1 MKYRKKERRLV
12 RSVRTVSQSCLSPY
26 EPPGTWHC
34 FAAMEALRIY
44 PQVKTH
50 WDLPNAR
57 EAYLPINSGGTW
69 HVTSLCPAAMWS
81 STKGATVEVE
91 EALQRLCH
99 HCQVLLTTSDG
110 LSSLL
115 SDDAWWDAS
124 PIAEALLVSLLFI
137 LSHPESRA
145 AHPML
150 GWVTQAARQA
160 ASCSLNL
167 NFGEDSVLSV
177 ALCKSAAH
185 RSSLLPEVG
194 VFVSRELE
202 TSLFAPVLSVAGG
215 HLLLSDE
222 ARILGENVLL
232 TNASYSYASERAPT
246 KMQELPF
253 ADSATAELFGSLSV
267 AGMGVTEAA
276 QASLLL
282 CN

>member
-1 MKYRKKERRLV
+1 MD
-12 RSVRTVSQSCLSPY
+12 
-26 EPPGTWHC
+26 
-34 FAAMEALRIY
+34 ALRIY
-44 PQVKTH
+44 PQVKTL
-50 WDLPNAR
+50 WGLPTAG

-81 STKGATVEVE
+81 STKGATVGVEV
-91 EALQRLCH
+91 ALQHLCF

-110 LSSLL
+110 IASLL
-115 SDDAWWDAS
+115 RDDAWWDAS
-124 PIAEALLVSLLFI
+124 PIAEALFVSLLFI

-145 AHPML
+145 SHSML
-150 GWVTQAARQA
+150 GWIAQAARQA
-160 ASCSLNL
+160 VSCSLNQS
-167 NFGEDSVLSV
+167 FGEDSALSV

-194 VFVSRELE
+194 VFVSRELD

-222 ARILGENVLL
+222 ARILGGNVLL
-232 TNASYSYASERAPT
+232 TNAAYSHIAERAPT
-246 KMQELPF
+246 TMQVLPF
-253 ADSATAELFGSLSV
+253 ADVATAELFGSLSV
-267 AGMGVTEAA
+267 AGMGVKEAS